1 MSINTSP
8 PIRIRKELNE
18 IIVGI
23 AEYSDMEYRDLIAY
37 LIAEGL
43 NALRLRAGLSEL
55 GEVIG

>member
-1 MSINTSP
+1 MSINASH

-18 IIVGI
+18 IIIGI
-23 AEYSDMEYRDLIAY
+23 AEHSDMEYRDLVAY

-43 NALRLRAGLSEL
+43 NTLRLRAGLNEL

>member
-1 MSINTSP
+1 MSINTSH

-18 IIVGI
+18 IIIGL
-23 AEYSDMEYRDLIAY
+23 AEHSDMEYRDLVAY

-43 NALRLRAGLSEL
+43 NTLRLRANLNEV